1 MLLTKVLGQIIFFGS
16 FLFVYSSKIKIENN
30 DESTVKQTGQTRQET
45 QTATNA
51 NKKQEIDNTT
61 KTYDEKSNYIEND
74 LIVCADQGSK
84 FLNCQKLIKLYLNK
98 KGTLNCY
105 DSELELK
112 YSLFQ
117 QGCQIND
124 ENEIETFYNSLVVDG
139 YLPEL
144 NSCPDSS
151 IIRAT
156 ALTENEPYCKK
167 IRR

>member
-1 MLLTKVLGQIIFFGS
+1 M
-16 FLFVYSSKIKIENN
+16 
-30 DESTVKQTGQTRQET
+30 
-45 QTATNA
+45 
-51 NKKQEIDNTT
+51 
-61 KTYDEKSNYIEND
+61 
-74 LIVCADQGSK
+74 
-84 FLNCQKLIKLYLNK
+84 YLNK
-98 KGTLNCY
+98 NGTLNCY

-144 NSCPDSS
+144 NSCPDSN